1 MITRSCV
8 NNVRTVSAN
17 ERGTSANATNST
29 SASITN
35 TVNTNIETDY
45 TCCDRR
51 EITSPVTITL
61 NIDNRMKKNATQTI
75 SRDDFVELRSI
86 CPGAAEYFSRQK
98 TKPAIFH
105 ASVSDCTS
113 PARDDRSR
121 HGVVYGVCNDSSFCQ
136 FLVRLRRN
144 KRVHAEIKLL
154 SPGCTGGN
162 WTTWLYDRWNQPL
175 NLPSLEV
182 SSCRVPQSFLSKTNQ
197 MYVLHQKSPK
207 IQIWFRA
214 VPIKFEVVHTSQN
227 EGIVTLRLWEAACV
241 ERAQFCGSFKAPKAH
256 VLLVSFGQLKLFNEY
271 WLLSLHFNE
280 DRKLDFSLRTFLKD
294 DFKGERIFKAVQ
306 MRLCFILLDSSLPN
320 LQSCLKVKMH
330 FSFFPM
336 SKVPQRL
343 RSGLYNC
350 SVDHYWMFQQH
361 LDCNQKIECED
372 GRDERGHCPFSSQ
385 ACQGWVA
392 ARHKCYKLFMFEKT
406 VTAKRALVEC
416 RMRGS
421 ELASMRTAEEDKDL
435 HELFHDQAFF
445 PNVKYAKKIVG
456 LWSRIDSKP
465 FMYRKFFRWYEKTML
480 YTMNHT
486 FLSSYSRVD
495 NGFYE
500 FVPPRKYA
508 PYRPS
513 RHMFLCE
520 KYVMSKA
527 LSVVYLRADHK
538 LSTIMYKQQML
549 SVCQSG
555 QITHDFLSCDPKSG
569 CAQSLCLFFN
579 RRTQFL
585 LALPVRPEYLVKRV
599 AMFTCTKSNTEISY
613 TLVCDFTNN
622 CEDKSDESFC
632 QHPLCKAFSCN
643 NGQCVSM
650 DKRCNEL
657 SDCLDDSDEKN
668 CGTRIAYH
676 YEYSKK
682 ENGKRFLINL
692 DGKGFFTR
700 RLMTDSEPCPDT
712 HYRCATAMVHC
723 LPIYTRC
730 NELYDCLYHEDER
743 DCEDITCPAL
753 YRCRDSTVCVHVD
766 HVCDGWSQ
774 CPQRDDEWLC
784 GMVCPPQCLCQG
796 HAFLCSQPFPAHL
809 FPQLRYLD
817 ARGSGMTLDNV
828 INNAYL
834 VNLNLADC
842 SIQALSNIE
851 FLNLRIIDLSWNE
864 ITTITMNVF
873 LNCKNLRVLV
883 LRGNPLS
890 SVTNTVSNQRHHSL
904 RTLDLSKTHIG
915 VIDSQLL
922 SLTPE
927 IRFLNISFCDLL
939 SIGPQGFQSLHEMK
953 ELDIRGNFIQHFPHD
968 IFRGLSSLDLILS
981 AHYRLCCSDILPK
994 RSSDIKCVAQQSVLS
1009 SCQNLFA
1016 TDFYRP
1022 LYLSLSILAVLGNVA
1037 CFFSNLV
1044 IRRNIC
1050 VFMVCLH
1057 CANLCM
1063 GIYTTVIAA
1072 AQEMFLGQYSKYEQR
1087 WTSSVACKVAGFMW
1101 LLSSEVSVL
1110 TIFLFTVDLLIVLCF
1125 PLSVHRFNETSAV
1138 VVCATTWLVGILL
1151 AVIPLFP
1158 GLSHFGHYGQTGM
1171 CTLMTH
1177 ASPTF
1182 QIKFGL
1188 FQCIAVFNCL
1198 SCIAILIGQAKVK
1211 RSVSIHPIMVESS
1224 MKHVCAS
1231 VGLKMKIAVT
1241 DAVGWIAVTACIVL
1255 GIAGMAESQRVNVFL
1270 SVVVLPLNSA
1280 VNPLLYLWHTV
1291 TYRQQKEMEERL
1303 LHVLKSKMCSSSTN

>member
-1 MITRSCV
+1 MSVAAITRSCV
-8 NNVRTVSAN
+8 NNNKTVSAN
-17 ERGTSANATNST
+17 GTSANAINST
-29 SASITN
+29 TVSITN
-35 TVNTNIETDY
+35 TVNTNIETEY

-51 EITSPVTITL
+51 ETTSPVTITS
-61 NIDNRMKKNATQTI
+61 NIHNRNKRNATQAI
-75 SRDDFVELRSI
+75 SNDDFVELRSI
-86 CPGAAEYFSRQK
+86 CPGATEYLSMQ
-98 TKPAIFH
+98 TKPAIFR
-105 ASVSDCTS
+105 AKVSDCTRPS
-113 PARDDRSR
+113 FYYNFLRY
-121 HGVVYGVCNDSSFCQ
+121 VVYGVCNDSSFCQ
-136 FLVRLRRN
+136 FLV
-144 KRVHAEIKLL
+144 KVPHGMHVYAEIKLS
-154 SPGCTGGN
+154 SPGCTGGK
-162 WTTWLYDRWNQPL
+162 WTSWLYESWTQIFK
-175 NLPSLEV
+175 LPSFEV
-182 SSCRVPQSFLSKTNQ
+182 SSCRALQSFSSKTNE
-197 MYVLHQKSPK
+197 MYVLHRNSPK
-207 IQIWFRA
+207 LQIWFRA
-214 VPIKFEVVHTSQN
+214 VQHTFKVVHTSQN
-227 EGIVTLRLWEAACV
+227 RGFVAVRLWETACFKSV
-241 ERAQFCGSFKAPKAH
+241 QVCGSFKAPTAH
-256 VLLVSFGQLKLFNEY
+256 VVLVSFGQLELFHCN
-271 WLLSLHFNE
+271 WLLSLHL
-280 DRKLDFSLRTFLKD
+280 DVVRKLKFSLRPFLDD

-306 MRLCFILLDSSLPN
+306 MSLCFTYSGT
-320 LQSCLKVKMH
+320 LQRRHPCLKVKMH
-330 FSFFPM
+330 FSFHPK

-343 RSGLYNC
+343 TSGLYNC

-361 LDCNQKIECED
+361 LDCNKKTECED
-372 GRDERGHCPFSSQ
+372 GRDETGHCPFSSQ

-392 ARHKCYKLFMFEKT
+392 VGHKCYKQFLLRTSVT
-406 VTAKRALVEC
+406 VKRALVEC

-421 ELASMRTAEEDKDL
+421 ELASIRTAEEDKDL
-435 HELFHDQAFF
+435 HNAFF
-445 PNVKYAKKIVG
+445 NKTLLYDVRNGDVMFIG

-465 FMYRKFFRWYEKTML
+465 FMYRKFFRWYEKTLL
-480 YTMNHT
+480 YTMKHT
-486 FLSSYSRVD
+486 RTILKSR

-500 FVPPRKYA
+500 FA
-508 PYRPS
+508 PAAPFHPVSFNPLRQS

-520 KYVMSKA
+520 KYVMSKT
-527 LSVVYLRADHK
+527 LSVVYLPADHK
-538 LSTIMYKQQML
+538 LSTLMYKKQML
-549 SVCQSG
+549 SECQSG
-555 QITHDFLSCDPKSG
+555 QITHDFLSCDPKIG
-569 CAQSLCLFFN
+569 CGQSLCVFFN
-579 RRTQFL
+579 RTTQFL
-585 LALPVRPEYLVKRV
+585 LALPVPTEHLLKRV
-599 AMFTCTKSNTEISY
+599 TMFDCTKSKTEISY
-613 TLVCDFTNN
+613 TLVCDFTDN

-632 QHPLCKAFSCN
+632 QHPLCKAFSCK

-650 DKRCNEL
+650 DKRCNLL
-657 SDCLDDSDEKN
+657 SDCLDDSDERD
-668 CGTRIAYH
+668 CGTRIADH
-676 YEYSKK
+676 YERKQ
-682 ENGKRFLINL
+682 NRKRFLINL
-692 DGKGFFTR
+692 DGKGFFTY
-700 RLMTDSEPCPDT
+700 RLMNNSELCPDT
-712 HYRCATAMVHC
+712 HYRCATAMAHC

-730 NELYDCLYHEDER
+730 NELYDCPYHEDER
-743 DCEDITCPAL
+743 ECEDITCPGL

-842 SIQALSNIE
+842 SIQALSSIE

-864 ITTITMNVF
+864 ITTIAIHVFMN
-873 LNCKNLRVLV
+873 CTNLRVLI

-890 SVTNTVSNQRHHSL
+890 SVTNTVSNQRCDSL
-904 RTLDLSKTHIG
+904 RTLDLSKTHLG
-915 VIDSQLL
+915 VVDSQLL
-922 SLTPE
+922 SLTPG
-927 IRFLNISFCDLL
+927 IQFLNISFCDLH

-968 IFRGLSSLDLILS
+968 IFQGLSSLELILS

-994 RSSDIKCVAQQSVLS
+994 RSPGIKCVARQNVLS

-1016 TDFYRP
+1016 TDFYRL

-1037 CFFSNLV
+1037 CCFSNLV

-1050 VFMVCLH
+1050 VFMVSLH

-1063 GIYTTVIAA
+1063 GIHTTVIAA
-1072 AQEMFLGQYSKYEQR
+1072 AQEMYLGQYSKYEHR

-1125 PLSVHRFNETSAV
+1125 PLSVHRFNKISAV
-1138 VVCATTWLVGILL
+1138 MACATTWLVGILL
-1151 AVIPLFP
+1151 AIIPFFP
-1158 GLSHFGHYGQTGM
+1158 GLSHWGHYGQTGM

-1182 QIKFGL
+1182 QVKFGL
-1188 FQCIAVFNCL
+1188 YQCIVVFNCL
-1198 SCIAILIGQAKVK
+1198 SCIAILVGQAKVK
-1211 RSVSIHPIMVESS
+1211 RSVPVHPIMVESS

-1241 DAVGWIAVTACIVL
+1241 DAVGWIAVIACIVL
-1255 GIAGMAESQRVNVFL
+1255 DIAGMAESERVNVFL
-1270 SVVVLPLNSA
+1270 SVLVLPLNSA

-1303 LHVLKSKMCSSSTN
+1303 LRVLKSKMRFS